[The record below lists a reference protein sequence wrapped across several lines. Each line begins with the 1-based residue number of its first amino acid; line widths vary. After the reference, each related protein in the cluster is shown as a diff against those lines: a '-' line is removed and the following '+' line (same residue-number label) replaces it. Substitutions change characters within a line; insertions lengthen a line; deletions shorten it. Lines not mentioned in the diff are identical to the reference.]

1 MTIMVAAQ
9 DDFAESDQAAMEWL
23 AKHAAP
29 GQLTRVAGALK
40 MILDN
45 SKHGEITILVRDGKI
60 QGYPKVSISVS

>member
-9 DDFAESDQAAMEWL
+9 NDFAESDLAAMELL

-29 GQLTRVAGALK
+29 GQMTKIAGALK
-40 MILDN
+40 MILDS
-45 SKHGEITILVRDGKI
+45 SKHGEITMLVRDGKI